1 MRFLKSFIQI
11 WGHIYQFLPNEYV
24 CYRNA
29 TGKNPPSENDTAE
42 WLVWSGRSVNIA
54 LSHIV
59 TMRVVRN
66 IIVTRNFAQGPN
78 T

>member
-1 MRFLKSFIQI
+1 MPLVRT
-11 WGHIYQFLPNEYV
+11 LPQK
-24 CYRNA
+24 
-29 TGKNPPSENDTAE
+29 TENDTAE

>member
-1 MRFLKSFIQI
+1 MSFLKSFIQI

-42 WLVWSGRSVNIA
+42 C
-54 LSHIV
+54 
-59 TMRVVRN
+59 RV
-66 IIVTRNFAQGPN
+66 
-78 T
+78 